1 MATKKKAAA
10 KKKAVRARAPAP
22 RTKTQAPAPAPDATV
37 ERLRGIV
44 ELFDASGLAELKYE
58 DEQIELRL
66 SRYATAAAP
75 PAPAAPVPAA
85 PQPAAPAGA
94 PAAPPADAG
103 PSNSPGSESLSV
115 IKSPFVGTFYRSP
128 SPEAPP
134 FCEVGQRVSKG
145 QTLCIIEAMKL
156 MNEIPSEFDGTIAEI
171 VAENG
176 QPVQFGDEL
185 FRIKTQ

>member
-22 RTKTQAPAPAPDATV
+22 RTKTQAPAPDPTV

-66 SRYATAAAP
+66 SRYATAAP
-75 PAPAAPVPAA
+75 HLAPAAPVPAA
-85 PQPAAPAGA
+85 PQPPAPASA
-94 PAAPPADAG
+94 PAAAPPDAA